1 MSNKINIFQPGK
13 LSNPRRVKE
22 VLRKLRYAVYLVLI
36 LAAAYTIYEISFLI
50 KLTSGITVE
59 KQVPAIRADVEIV
72 YAQGNLLNA
81 EIVASKLTDY
91 RGGELAIAVVAMEA
105 LDGRLLHKSLVIS
118 RLKNTKI
125 AEMVAEKI
133 GIDNSKVVYR
143 APIDKDMSPTVTL
156 VLGEDLPV
164 VINGKTKEI

>member
-1 MSNKINIFQPGK
+1 MSNKINIFQLGK

-81 EIVASKLTDY
+81 EIVSSKLTDY

-125 AEMVAEKI
+125 AEMVAEKT

-164 VINGKTKEI
+164 VIN

>member
-13 LSNPRRVKE
+13 LSNPGRVKA
-22 VLRKLRYAVYLVLI
+22 VLRKLRYAGYLAFI
-36 LAAAYTIYEISFLI
+36 LVAAYSIYEISFLI

-59 KQVPAIRADVEIV
+59 KQVPANQAEVEIV

-91 RGGELAIAVVAMEA
+91 RGRDLAIAVVAMEA

-125 AEMVAEKI
+125 AAMVAKKI
-133 GIDNSKVVYR
+133 GINNSRVVYR
-143 APIDKDMSPTVTL
+143 APIDKDMSPTIAL
-156 VLGEDLPV
+156 VLGEDLSV
-164 VINGKTKEI
+164 DVEEKAKEI